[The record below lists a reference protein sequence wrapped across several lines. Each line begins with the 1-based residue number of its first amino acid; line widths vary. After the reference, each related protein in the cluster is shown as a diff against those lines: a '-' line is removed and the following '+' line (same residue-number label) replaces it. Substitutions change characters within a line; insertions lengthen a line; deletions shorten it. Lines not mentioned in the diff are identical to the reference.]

1 MATEPL
7 RGVRILDL
15 SRVLAGPLASMTLG
29 DLGADVIKVER
40 PDGGDDTRGWGPPFD
55 ARGEAAYYLATN
67 RNKLGIAMDFARP
80 EDLALLHRLM
90 AEADVVVENFRQGSL
105 EKRGIGPAEM
115 LARHGRLIWCTI
127 TGFGL
132 ASHRPGYDYVV
143 QAESGWMAITG
154 EPEGEPMKHG
164 IALVDV
170 LAGKDAV
177 IGILAALAAR
187 REGVTRPAAERHVE
201 VSLSHSAAAGLVNI
215 AQNALVTRQEAK
227 RWGNQ
232 HPNLVPYTL
241 FEAADR
247 AMVIA
252 VGNDHQWAAC
262 VRALGLEALAA
273 DRSLATNAG
282 RVAARERVTAA
293 MRDVLRTRPAG
304 EWIAA
309 LERAGVPCGVV
320 RPVLEALADHATSP
334 LTGVHPLPPG
344 TVRRP
349 PPKLDE
355 HGALIRAQGWSA
367 FATA

>member
-1 MATEPL
+1 MTT
-7 RGVRILDL
+7 
-15 SRVLAGPLASMTLG
+15 MTLG

-55 ARGEAAYYLATN
+55 ERGEAAYYLAVN
-67 RNKLGIAMDFARP
+67 RNKLGIAIDFASADDVEILR
-80 EDLALLHRLM
+80 RLI

-115 LARHGRLIWCTI
+115 LARHEQLVWCTI

-154 EPEGEPMKHG
+154 DPDGEPMKHG

-187 REGVTRPAAERHVE
+187 REGVARPAAERHIE

-215 AQNALVTRQEAK
+215 AQNALVARAEPR

-247 AMVIA
+247 AIVIA

-262 VRALGLEALAA
+262 ARAIGLEALAS
-273 DRSLATNAG
+273 DPSLATNAG
-282 RVAARERVTAA
+282 RVEARERVTGA
-293 MRDVLRTRPAG
+293 MRVALRARPAR

-309 LERAGVPCGVV
+309 LERVGVPCGVV

-349 PPKLDE
+349 PPRLDE
-355 HGALIRAQGWSA
+355 HGALIRAKGWSA
-367 FATA
+367 FAEA